1 MFLMRV
7 TSVLLAKVSDI
18 SNKRLLTHNKHKTMA
33 KVFVTKASEAK
44 LAVTHFTTMFIKN
57 L

>member
-44 LAVTHFTTMFIKN
+44 LAVTHFTTMF
-57 L
+57 